1 MSGDEAKFKLLK
13 LFYISTLQTIAFI
26 DLLCTSLNHL
36 SWLWLIFLTH
46 WNLLGFLCINIFP
59 FNLIRHTNHKK
70 AWRFDAH
77 FQSINPAVV
86 HEKDPSFRFPSN
98 CHQINES
105 TRDVREGGEG
115 NFRLSGTMVQNLAQ
129 FLVNLTKTLPLN
141 K

>member
-59 FNLIRHTNHKK
+59 FNLIRQTNHKK

-86 HEKDPSFRFPSN
+86 HEKDPPSDFPPTVTKSMKAL
-98 CHQINES
+98 EKLG
-105 TRDVREGGEG
+105 RPREG
-115 NFRLSGTMVQNLAQ
+115 NFRLIGTMVQNLAQ

>member
-59 FNLIRHTNHKK
+59 FNLIRQTNHKK

-86 HEKDPSFRFPSN
+86 HEKDPPSDFPPTVTKSMKAL
-98 CHQINES
+98 EMLG
-105 TRDVREGGEG
+105 RGGG
-115 NFRLSGTMVQNLAQ
+115 RRGISD
-129 FLVNLTKTLPLN
+129 
-141 K
+141 